1 MRARLHLP
9 RGRAARLGW
18 GLLGALMALAATLS
32 FLVGTTAGARLVVA
46 RALGRVP
53 EGMTVD
59 IARVDG
65 RLLGPLSL
73 EGVRIGNR
81 LVEVAVDS
89 IGLDWSPRR
98 LFSRQLHIERVAID
112 GVDAR
117 LLPPPADGPA
127 PTDAGEGPQPPPQ
140 MPLEIVITEAR
151 ATNVKLLVTES
162 VELRDLRLALR
173 GRADRYELDAAT
185 RLVGEGLPEIALTAA
200 AAGTLTD
207 ISLLPLEVRAL
218 GGVARVHARATWYPA
233 VTWTARAALDSLQPG
248 LLLADPGALPGRV
261 GARLRSVGRVDAAVP
276 SGWASLDSLAGD
288 LLGQAVAGTAGADWT
303 GPADARLGADLAW
316 GPAVVALQ
324 ATMADTIAARL
335 DVACNDLSA
344 LRADLAGGGTLAV
357 RATGAR
363 FAPTVSGTLGLA
375 GFSVR
380 DSARVEPALTIGSLS
395 GGFHLEL
402 ADLDTLPSGS
412 GRARLRADSIR
423 LGQAALDSAV
433 VTLAGHPS
441 GQRARLVVDGAPLR
455 AHLALGGLYTAADT
469 TWRGAIDTMLV
480 ANPLAGTWRL
490 RGAAPLLIGR
500 GTAALDSL
508 RLEQDPAGSVPGG
521 ASLRVDGRWARGAQ
535 AGGSWSAGAELAQLP
550 LALAASRLPEGQRLR
565 GTASATVRA
574 RGDAAALQG
583 EFAAV
588 LHEAAFLFEAAGRA
602 DSLLVESASITG
614 GAGPDDITARIA
626 AAVANPRSGG
636 RAQLAGDLA
645 LPGAA
650 RLPVVPDSQAV
661 RATLAGRVTD
671 LAFIDGLSPLVTGA
685 RGRVDLDA
693 AVAGRLAAPV
703 VTGELRVS
711 DMAATL
717 PDLGITIADVQLV
730 ARGDVESGYALEG
743 SARSGDGT
751 LVVGGRVPP
760 KLGTD
765 TPLVVTL
772 RGERFQGV
780 DTPEIRVQ
788 VSPDLE
794 LVCDGKRLDVR
805 GSVDLPVIEV
815 ELVEMPETAVPP
827 SRDAVVVDA
836 AAAAVAPA
844 IDTWVDVKVNL
855 GEQVRFRGFAMA
867 IGLAGALHVKQ
878 HVPELP
884 DCRGDL
890 RVREGY
896 YRAYGQDL
904 DLDSGIVSFVGPVDD
919 PALNIKAF
927 RETPDGVIAGVIV
940 TGSALAPVLKVY
952 SEPPLPETQAISYLL
967 TGRPLDS
974 GTGDDKARVAATAA
988 LMGSNVLSSQL
999 GSRIGL
1005 DEARVETGGSLDQA
1019 ALVTGKYLT
1028 PELYLSYAMGLFDRT
1043 NLVRLRY
1050 IMSPKWSVQTETGTT
1065 MGADLLYKIERG
1077 GAR

>member
-9 RGRAARLGW
+9 RGRAARALGIV
-18 GLLGALMALAATLS
+18 LVVVAALAAILA
-32 FLVGTTAGARLVVA
+32 FLAGTTAGARFVVA
-46 RALGRVP
+46 RALARVP
-53 EGMTVD
+53 AGMTVD
-59 IARVDG
+59 VARVDG

-81 LVEVAVDS
+81 LVEVAIDS
-89 IGLDWSPRR
+89 VGLDWSPRR
-98 LFSRQLHIERVAID
+98 LLSRQLHIERVAID

-117 LLPPPADGPA
+117 LLPPPADGPVPA
-127 PTDAGEGPQPPPQ
+127 DAGDGPKPPPE

-151 ATNVKLLVTES
+151 ASNVKLLVTES

-185 RLVGEGLPEIALTAA
+185 RLVGEGLPAIALAATAT
-200 AAGTLTD
+200 GTLTD
-207 ISLLPLEVRAL
+207 ISLLPLEVRML
-218 GGVARVHARATWYPA
+218 GGVARVHARAAWYPA
-233 VTWTARAALDSLQPG
+233 ITWTARAEVDSLQPG
-248 LLLADPGALPGRV
+248 LLLADPGALPGRL
-261 GARLRSVGRVDAAVP
+261 GARLRSEGRIEAAVP
-276 SGWASLDSLAGD
+276 SGWASLDTLDGD
-288 LLGQAVAGTAGADWT
+288 LLGRAVSGAARVDWT
-303 GPADARLGADLAW
+303 GAATARLGAGLVW
-316 GPAVVALQ
+316 GPALAELQ
-324 ATMADTIAARL
+324 AAVNDTVAARL
-335 DVACNDLSA
+335 DVTCDDLA
-344 LRADLAGGGTLAV
+344 GLRADLAGRGMLAV
-357 RATGAR
+357 RASGPR
-363 FAPTVSGTLGLA
+363 NAPTVAGNLDLS
-375 GFSVR
+375 GFSVA
-380 DSARVEPALTIGSLS
+380 DTARAEPALAIDTLS
-395 GGFHLEL
+395 GGFRLEL
-402 ADLDTLPSGS
+402 AGLDTVPTGA
-412 GRARLRADSIR
+412 GRVRLRADVIR
-423 LGQAALDSAV
+423 LGRAALDSAV
-433 VTLAGHPS
+433 VTLDGTRRE
-441 GQRARLVVDGAPLR
+441 QRARLVVDGEPLHAR
-455 AHLALGGLYTAADT
+455 LALGGAYTATDS
-469 TWRGAIDTMLV
+469 TWSGAIDTLV
-480 ANPLAGTWRL
+480 LANPLAGTWRL
-490 RGAAPLLIGR
+490 RGAAPLVARPG
-500 GTAALDSL
+500 AAGLDSL
-508 RLEQDPAGSVPGG
+508 RLVLDPSGAVPGG
-521 ASLRVDGRWARGAQ
+521 AALRLGGEWARGG
-535 AGGSWSAGAELAQLP
+535 AGGGTWSARAELSRLP
-550 LALAASRLPEGQRLR
+550 LALAATRLPEGQGLR
-565 GTASATVRA
+565 GTASASVSA
-574 RGDAAALQG
+574 RGAGSELQG
-583 EFAAV
+583 TFAAG
-588 LHEAAFLFEAAGRA
+588 LRDAAFLFEAAGRP
-602 DSLLVESASITG
+602 DSVLIEAASVAG
-614 GAGPDDITARIA
+614 EAGPADVSARIA

-636 RAQLAGDLA
+636 RAELTGEVV

-650 RLPVVPDSQAV
+650 RLPARPDSQAV
-661 RATLAGRVTD
+661 SATLAGRVTD
-671 LAFIDGLSPLVTGA
+671 LGFIDGLSPLVTGA
-685 RGRVDLDA
+685 RGRIDLDA
-693 AVAGRLAAPV
+693 AVAGRLAAPAI
-703 VTGELRVS
+703 TGELRVS
-711 DMAATL
+711 DLAATL
-717 PDLGITIADVQLV
+717 PDLGITVADVQLV

-751 LVVGGRVPP
+751 LAVGGRVPP
-760 KLGTD
+760 KLGPG

-794 LVCDGKRLDVR
+794 LTCDGKRLDVR
-805 GSVDLPVIEV
+805 GTVDLPVV
-815 ELVEMPETAVPP
+815 DVEMVEVPETAVPP
-827 SRDAVVVDA
+827 TRDAVIVDA
-836 AAAAVAPA
+836 ARPAKAPA

-855 GEQVRFRGFAMA
+855 GEEVRFRGFAMA
-867 IGLAGALHVKQ
+867 IGLAGALHVQQ

-927 RETPDGVIAGVIV
+927 RETPDGVIAGVVV

-974 GTGDDKARVAATAA
+974 GSGDDKARVAATAA

-1028 PELYLSYAMGLFDRT
+1028 PELYLSYAMGLFDRS

>member
-1 MRARLHLP
+1 MP
-9 RGRAARLGW
+9 RTRAARFGW
-18 GLLGALMALAATLS
+18 AALGLLAALLATLS
-32 FLVGTTAGARLVVA
+32 FLAGTTAGARFVVA
-46 RALGRVP
+46 RALTRLPAGV
-53 EGMTVD
+53 TVD
-59 IARVDG
+59 ITRVEG

-117 LLPPPADGPA
+117 LLPPLADAPA
-127 PTDAGEGPQPPPQ
+127 PTDANEGPQPPPR

-151 ATNVKLLVTES
+151 AANVKLLVTES

-173 GRADRYELDAAT
+173 GRADRYELDVAT
-185 RLVGEGLPEIALTAA
+185 RLFGADLPEVRLTAA
-200 AAGTLTD
+200 ATGTLTD

-218 GGVARVHARATWYPA
+218 GGVARVRARATWYPT
-233 VTWTARAALDSLQPG
+233 VTWTARAVVDSLQPG
-248 LLLADPGALPGRV
+248 LLLADAEALPGRL
-261 GARLRSVGRVDAAVP
+261 GARLRSEGRIEAAAP
-276 SGWASLDSLAGD
+276 SGWASLDTLSGE
-288 LLGQAVAGTAGADWT
+288 LLGRAVTGAARADWT
-303 GPADARLGADLAW
+303 GAADVRLGADLAW
-316 GPAVVALQ
+316 GPAVAALQ
-324 ATMADTIAARL
+324 AALADTIAARL
-335 DVACNDLSA
+335 DVTCD
-344 LRADLAGGGTLAV
+344 DLAGLSPDLGGRGTLAV
-357 RATGAR
+357 RASGPR
-363 FAPTVSGTLGLA
+363 RAPTLTGSLNLA
-375 GFSVR
+375 DLSR
-380 DSARVEPALTIGSLS
+380 AEPALTTAAVS
-395 GGFHLEL
+395 GGFRLEL
-402 ADLDTLPSGS
+402 ANLDTIPTGS
-412 GRARLRADSIR
+412 GRLRLRADAIR
-423 LGQAALDSAV
+423 LGQSTLDSAV
-433 VTLAGHPS
+433 VMLAGTQRE
-441 GQRARLVVDGAPLR
+441 QRARLVLGGEQLR
-455 AHLALGGLYTAADT
+455 AHLALGGAYSTSDSTWSGAVDT
-469 TWRGAIDTMLV
+469 LLV

-490 RGAAPLLIGR
+490 REAAPLRAGP
-500 GTAALDSL
+500 GAAALDSL
-508 RLEQDPAGSVPGG
+508 RLVLEASGAMPGG
-521 ASLRVDGRWARGAQ
+521 ASLRLGGEWSRGADP
-535 AGGSWSAGAELAQLP
+535 GGSWRASAELSRLP

-565 GTASATVRA
+565 GTASATVSA
-574 RGDAAALQG
+574 RGAGAALQG
-583 EFAAV
+583 AFTAG
-588 LHEAAFLFEAAGRA
+588 LQDAAFHFEAAGRA
-602 DSLLVESASITG
+602 DSLLVESLSMTG
-614 GAGPDDITARIA
+614 EAGPADVSARLT
-626 AAVANPRSGG
+626 AAVVNPRSGG
-636 RAQLAGDLA
+636 RAELTGELV
-645 LPGAA
+645 LPGGAL
-650 RLPVVPDSQAV
+650 LPVRPDSQTV
-661 RATLAGRVTD
+661 RSTLAGRVSD

-685 RGRVDLDA
+685 RGRIDLDA
-693 AVAGRLAAPV
+693 VVAGRLAAPV
-703 VTGELRVS
+703 VTGQLRVG
-711 DMAATL
+711 DAAATL
-717 PDLGITIADVQLV
+717 PDLGITITDVQLV
-730 ARGDVESGYALEG
+730 ASGDVESGYALEG

-751 LVVGGRVPP
+751 LAVGGRVPP
-760 KLGTD
+760 KLSEQ

-805 GSVDLPVIEV
+805 GSVDLPVVDV

-827 SRDAVVVDA
+827 TRDAEIVDA
-836 AAAAVAPA
+836 DAAPTAPA
-844 IDTWVDVKVNL
+844 IDTWVDVTVIL
-855 GEQVRFRGFAMA
+855 GDEVRFRGFAMA
-867 IGLAGALHVKQ
+867 IGLAGALRVQQ

-890 RVREGY
+890 RVRDGY

-927 RETPDGVIAGVIV
+927 RETPDGVIAGVVV

-967 TGRPLDS
+967 TGRPLDAGS
-974 GTGDDKARVAATAA
+974 GDDKARVAATAA

-999 GSRIGL
+999 GARIGL

-1028 PELYLSYAMGLFDRT
+1028 PELYLSYAMGLFDRS

-1077 GAR
+1077 GSR